1 MLRIYA
7 DYHTHTVFSHGKG
20 TPEENVLSAVSK
32 GLRRVAISEHAPAHI
47 FYGVRGEKLIR
58 LRREI
63 DRLNVKYGDRIEVLM
78 GLECNLTGNGLCDVP
93 KDSSMFDLLILG
105 YHKGVFPSNGF
116 SLRAFL
122 QLMGIGLDPTGNAE
136 AVARA
141 VERYKIT
148 FVSHPGLYIPMD
160 IDVLA
165 QMSAA
170 LKVPLE
176 INGARVTLTKAQLE
190 RAMALGASFIINSD
204 AHTAENVGNVG
215 TAIAAAERAGVEEL
229 VVNLER
235 C

>member
-105 YHKGVFPSNGF
+105 YHKGVLPSNGF

>member
-20 TPEENVLSAVSK
+20 TPEENVLSAISK

-47 FYGVRGEKLIR
+47 FYGVRGQQLIR

-63 DRLNVKYGDRIEVLM
+63 DRLNAKYGNTIEVLM

-116 SLRAFL
+116 SLKAFL
-122 QLMGIGLDPTGNAE
+122 QLMGIGHDPTGNAE
-136 AVARA
+136 ALARA

-160 IDVLA
+160 IDILA
-165 QMSAA
+165 KMSAA

-176 INGARVTLTKAQLE
+176 INGARVTLTKAQLV

-204 AHTAENVGNVG
+204 AHTAENVGNVKM
-215 TAIAAAERAGVEEL
+215 AIAAAQQAGVEDL
-229 VVNLER
+229 VTNLER

>member
-1 MLRIYA
+1 MLRIVA

-20 TPEENVLSAVSK
+20 TPEENVLSAISK
-32 GLRRVAISEHAPAHI
+32 GLRRVAVSEHAPAHM

-63 DRLNVKYGDRIEVLM
+63 DRLNDKYGDRIEVLM

-93 KDSSMFDLLILG
+93 KSSSMFDLLILG

-116 SLRAFL
+116 SLKAVL

-176 INGARVTLTKAQLE
+176 INGARVTLTKSQLE
-190 RAMALGASFIINSD
+190 RARALGASFIINSD
-204 AHTAENVGNVG
+204 AHTAEDVGNVG
-215 TAIAAAERAGVEEL
+215 IAIAAAEQAGVEGL
-229 VVNLER
+229 VVNLEQ